1 MDTTKRCIA
10 TVIVLM
16 LCLQLH
22 TSADARRLSSGGG
35 EIRLPSDGKDDPT
48 AQVGASKLIKIDDSF
63 YTSCPDGMVLE
74 CIFIA
79 SAPFCKCVPKN
90 GAGLTDGSMLPSDGR
105 DDPTA
110 QVGAS
115 KLIKIDD
122 SFYTSCPDGMV
133 LECIIIASA
142 PFCKCVP
149 KNGAG
154 LTDGS
159 MSSTANK
166 PGNKD

>member
-74 CIFIA
+74 CILIGF
-79 SAPFCKCVPKN
+79 APFCKCVPKK

-105 DDPTA
+105 GSWPCLNE
-110 QVGAS
+110 G
-115 KLIKIDD
+115 KI
-122 SFYTSCPDGMV
+122 
-133 LECIIIASA
+133 
-142 PFCKCVP
+142 
-149 KNGAG
+149 
-154 LTDGS
+154 
-159 MSSTANK
+159 
-166 PGNKD
+166 